1 MSLDPKYEE
10 RLQKTMA
17 EIQSGQKPQKDIKE
31 VTDTFESI
39 SDKLNN
45 LTSILLGGDIIPT
58 QEDEKVEDD
67 YVKYFSADHVASNS
81 SFDQVLKD
89 LYIEQ
94 SACWQMAEIY
104 LRKKDARGLHNVG
117 LEIQTIDKAINE
129 IEKIKR

>member
-17 EIQSGQKPQKDIKE
+17 EIQSGQKPEKDIKE

-58 QEDEKVEDD
+58 QDVEKVEDD
-67 YVKYFSADHVASNS
+67 YVKYFSADKVASNS
-81 SFDQVLKD
+81 SFDEALKD
-89 LYIEQ
+89 LYTEL

-117 LEIQTIDKAINE
+117 LEIQAIDKAINE